1 MDNPTQRPSP
11 ELLLLLGR
19 IDGKMDSVLL
29 RLEHNDKIHDE
40 LDERITSLERWKSYI
55 LGVAAV
61 LSALVATF
69 ATKLTTFIMGPTT

>member
-1 MDNPTQRPSP
+1 MDNQRHTDRPAP

-40 LDERITSLERWKSYI
+40 LDKRLTALERWRAYI
-55 LGVAAV
+55 LGMTAI
-61 LSALVATF
+61 LSAIIATL
-69 ATKLTTFIMGPTT
+69 ATKLTTFIMGP